1 MDIPDIRRVVHW
13 GLPSTIE
20 EYAQE
25 SGRVGR
31 DGKASLAI
39 LYQGKGG
46 RHSNIP
52 IKSVIH
58 GNVDEDFSLKVFK
71 IIMKLKL
78 K

>member
-1 MDIPDIRRVVHW
+1 MHW

-20 EYAQE
+20 QE

-58 GNVDEDFSLKVFK
+58 GNIDKDLFEGF
-71 IIMKLKL
+71 
-78 K
+78 